1 MKGSE
6 LLDEIG
12 YIERELIEAADNKAV
27 GKKRR
32 FMQYAAMA
40 ACLCI
45 ALIGTI
51 SFWDKLFANN
61 KGYDFS
67 SLERVYE
74 YTFDTTYKE
83 VDLSELP
90 AIEISPLSVS
100 GTGGGG
106 SVAHSDLSMS
116 LTYNP
121 WDPDVVL
128 ETLPVFLNGAYDP
141 TGASIPKGLNS
152 AQMGKLLAEAASK
165 LDAIVHYCRT
175 YSSGTYIDRK
185 NTVKDTAPTK
195 IVAQTD
201 KGELTVYANGLIDF
215 KFSGRKGGTSAT
227 FARDTAYWN
236 YPDIM
241 HFTEMYKDFAG
252 YTDPVIV
259 HIPYAS
265 ALSNGTYI
273 SSNFIYE
280 DSDDPVQKI
289 LNYNFSRLY
298 FEPDPSEV
306 IQDALYRLR
315 SSNDFLILRK
325 VGDYPVITLDEAK
338 ERLASGCYQAVNKE
352 KEPFPGEASVVRK
365 ELIYRTGPYVKYYI
379 PYYVFWAEVEQVD
392 DKAKELGIRL
402 YKPYYVPA
410 LADEYIDSFSL
421 SELRMN

>member
-12 YIERELIEAADNKAV
+12 YIDRELIEAADNKAV

-51 SFWDKLFANN
+51 SFWDKIFAKN

-141 TGASIPKGLNS
+141 TGAGIPKGLNS
-152 AQMGKLLAEAASK
+152 AQMGKLLAGAASK

-175 YSSGTYIDRK
+175 YSGTYLDRK
-185 NTVKDTAPTK
+185 NTVKDTAPAK

-227 FARDTAYWN
+227 FARDTTYWN

-259 HIPYAS
+259 HIPYAF

-315 SSNDFLILRK
+315 DIPVRTLECCS
-325 VGDYPVITLDEAK
+325 GD
-338 ERLASGCYQAVNKE
+338 
-352 KEPFPGEASVVRK
+352 
-365 ELIYRTGPYVKYYI
+365 
-379 PYYVFWAEVEQVD
+379 
-392 DKAKELGIRL
+392 
-402 YKPYYVPA
+402 
-410 LADEYIDSFSL
+410 LADLKVKSVDVEAWSPRQKKYFEVGSCSNLTDAQARRLKIRIKGENGNYLAHTLNNTVVAPPRMLIAFLENNLNADGSVSIP
-421 SELRMN
+421 EALRMYMGGKDKIIPVK